1 MVRRGE
7 RGRGDVQK
15 GLFGRAK
22 KLESNPSIIEVQDQ
36 DRIRISIL
44 HTAVTLSCWEA

>member
-22 KLESNPSIIEVQDQ
+22 NLNPSIIEVQNQ